1 MELRLKFL
9 VRDIGR
15 AAAAPIF
22 LDFLKGAVYIRLGS
36 WGRET
41 TRRRP

>member
-9 VRDIGR
+9 VRDVGR
-15 AAAAPIF
+15 R
-22 LDFLKGAVYIRLGS
+22 LDFSDFVKGAVYIRLGS